1 MYNNIMIDKFI
12 ILITYQ
18 EGRSMKNHKV
28 LILDDDSSLRA
39 SLFRVLTKKNLNV
52 ITSSSIEEAK
62 VLIQGDQPLDLAIVD
77 MSLPDGN
84 GLEFMSILK
93 DLYPQIEVIILTGFG
108 SIENAVKAT
117 QKGAFHFITK
127 PFNLDELLSLVDKAL
142 EHKHLQIE
150 NQQLKKVIDKKY
162 KFDQIIGQSEEIQK
176 VLSLV
181 ERVAD
186 SEATVLITG
195 NSGTG
200 KELIAKAIH
209 YNSSRS
215 NGPFIP
221 INCGAIPSELLESEL
236 FGHVKGA
243 FTGAISNRMGRFEL
257 ADGGTLFLDE
267 IGDLEPSLQVKILRA
282 LQEKSFE
289 PVGGMKTI
297 NVNVRL
303 IAATNINLEKAV
315 TEGRFREDLY
325 YRLNVIPIA
334 LPSLAERKTDIPL
347 LLNHFL
353 KNYNKNRKL
362 SGFSDL
368 ALQSLSAY
376 TWPGNIRELENLVER
391 ICILKGEGQI
401 EVQDLPTKYQTVV
414 EKNSEEIHFDDIP
427 ADGIDFNT
435 AVDAYENALILKALE
450 KTGWNRNQAAALLR
464 LNRTTLVE
472 KIKKK
477 GLKPYGTG
485 PIMEV

>member
-1 MYNNIMIDKFI
+1 
-12 ILITYQ
+12 
-18 EGRSMKNHKV
+18 MKNHKV

-297 NVNVRL
+297 
-303 IAATNINLEKAV
+303 
-315 TEGRFREDLY
+315 
-325 YRLNVIPIA
+325 
-334 LPSLAERKTDIPL
+334 
-347 LLNHFL
+347 
-353 KNYNKNRKL
+353 
-362 SGFSDL
+362 
-368 ALQSLSAY
+368 
-376 TWPGNIRELENLVER
+376 
-391 ICILKGEGQI
+391 
-401 EVQDLPTKYQTVV
+401 
-414 EKNSEEIHFDDIP
+414 
-427 ADGIDFNT
+427 
-435 AVDAYENALILKALE
+435 
-450 KTGWNRNQAAALLR
+450 
-464 LNRTTLVE
+464 
-472 KIKKK
+472 
-477 GLKPYGTG
+477 
-485 PIMEV
+485 